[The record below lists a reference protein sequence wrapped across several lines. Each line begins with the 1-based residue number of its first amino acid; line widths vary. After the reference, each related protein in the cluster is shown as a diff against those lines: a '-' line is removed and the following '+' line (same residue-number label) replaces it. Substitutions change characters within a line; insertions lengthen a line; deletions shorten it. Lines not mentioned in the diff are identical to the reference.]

1 MDTKM
6 KSLFTSIKILS
17 LCLIIINFDIEASK
31 AGPFTDNLSTCAIR
45 SLSDSES
52 EKLVTWL
59 FMVISQH
66 SDITNEH
73 GQIFS
78 ESQQIRAN
86 RNMGSFVNNI
96 LLTRCGSEFKE
107 AVKFEGMDAFF
118 ELFQRLGE
126 AAMYDFMADPNVLIA
141 AEGYVEYLDLEALFQ
156 GLN

>member
-1 MDTKM
+1 MGIKM
-6 KSLFTSIKILS
+6 KSLFTCIKILS
-17 LCLIIINFDIEASK
+17 LCLIIINFNIVSSK

-45 SLSDSES
+45 SLSDTES

-66 SDITNEH
+66 SDITKEH

-78 ESQQIRAN
+78 ESQKIRAN
-86 RNMGSFVNNI
+86 RNMGSFINNI

-107 AVKFEGMDAFF
+107 AVQYEGMDAFF

-141 AEGYVEYLDLEALFQ
+141 AEGYAEYLDLEALFQ